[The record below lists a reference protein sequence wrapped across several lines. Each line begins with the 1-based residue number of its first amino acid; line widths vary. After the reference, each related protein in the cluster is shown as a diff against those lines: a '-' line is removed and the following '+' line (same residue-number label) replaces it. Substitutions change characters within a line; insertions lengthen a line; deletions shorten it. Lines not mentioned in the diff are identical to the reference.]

1 MGISYEPQVSLC
13 CGERSSCVGCCVTW
27 QCPCRCSTVSQL
39 LLTRALYL
47 DSCANSQGWWR
58 VFPSDCVRK
67 KRRGLLSL
75 SESRTVFPWTCYS
88 GLHMA
93 CSSVLL
99 LGKPYRPLACPSRS
113 MASTDIP
120 RTVVFFFNK
129 LVILWVF
136 FAVAVQRQKF
146 TVIFFQR
153 LWSRAFVL
161 SSVKAFLATKLKS
174 KS

>member
-75 SESRTVFPWTCYS
+75 SESWTVFPWTCYS
-88 GLHMA
+88 SLHMA

-136 FAVAVQRQKF
+136 FCGCCTEAKVYSYILSEVVKPS
-146 TVIFFQR
+146 IC
-153 LWSRAFVL
+153 FVFCKSFL
-161 SSVKAFLATKLKS
+161 SN
-174 KS
+174 